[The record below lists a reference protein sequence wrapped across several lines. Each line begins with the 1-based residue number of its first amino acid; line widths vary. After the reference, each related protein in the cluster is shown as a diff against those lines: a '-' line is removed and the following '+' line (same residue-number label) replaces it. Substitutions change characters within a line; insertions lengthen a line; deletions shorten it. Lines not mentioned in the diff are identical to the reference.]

1 MIQIGINISVKGIE
15 NSLVASI
22 FNAFDARV
30 IADGGIFEAKS
41 CLIAQLASLNN
52 IP

>member
-1 MIQIGINISVKGIE
+1 MIQIGINIAVKGIE
-15 NSLVASI
+15 NSLVVSI

-30 IADGGIFEAKS
+30 IADGGIFEAKY

-52 IP
+52 IQ